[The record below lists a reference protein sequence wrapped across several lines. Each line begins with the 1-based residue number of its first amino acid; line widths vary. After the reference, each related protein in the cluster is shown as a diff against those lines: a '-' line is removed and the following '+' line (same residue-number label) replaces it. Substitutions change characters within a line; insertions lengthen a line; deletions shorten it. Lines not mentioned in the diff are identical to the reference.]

1 MIRQRGKE
9 GKDKEERG
17 REKGLP
23 SFMPIHQ
30 SGEDVMDVGACADE
44 EKDDQEERLEV
55 EEC

>member
-1 MIRQRGKE
+1 MIGQRGKE